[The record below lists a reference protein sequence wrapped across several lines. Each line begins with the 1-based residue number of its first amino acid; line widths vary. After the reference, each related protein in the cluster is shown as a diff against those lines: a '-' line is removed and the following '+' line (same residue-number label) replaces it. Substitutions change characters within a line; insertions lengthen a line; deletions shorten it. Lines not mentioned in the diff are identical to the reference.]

1 MPPLIVAL
9 LPKRVFPAPL
19 NPANVIVPLVALKFT
34 ALSVVFALLTV
45 ASDNPLPLIVAKPLA
60 LTLNAADEL

>member
-9 LPKRVFPAPL
+9 LPKRVLPAPL

-34 ALSVVFALLTV
+34 ALAVVFALATV

-60 LTLNAADEL
+60 LTVSAALSL